1 MRTPRIRIIRTLRA
15 SRRYSPL
22 RGQQRAALLHHT
34 MFLKCAPHVRGC
46 NSSVLYYVFGSV
58 ISIPVLWV
66 SSTSPLKQWV
76 SRVVGANCRRVR
88 TRVSTGTAL
97 VAARRSRHGRRRR
110 RSPPSVAAVGRRRRP
125 TPLHSP
131 RPRVL
136 PPCRV
141 AYSRTGGRRIHS
153 WAAVERR
160 VLRRSHAH
168 GRAGAR
174 ASAAE
179 THCPQ
184 VRTQHAC
191 G

>member
-15 SRRYSPL
+15 SRRHSPW

-34 MFLKCAPHVRGC
+34 MFLKCAPHSEGATVVSC
-46 NSSVLYYVFGSV
+46 TTYSAQLSVFLFFGSLAPPKH
-58 ISIPVLWV
+58 SLGLTPH
-66 SSTSPLKQWV
+66 
-76 SRVVGANCRRVR
+76 SRVVGANAGACTRARRASALGGHKLTIHRHDPCRRKKNPP
-88 TRVSTGTAL
+88 
-97 VAARRSRHGRRRR
+97 RS
-110 RSPPSVAAVGRRRRP
+110 SPPSVAAVGPRH
-125 TPLHSP
+125 LSP

-160 VLRRSHAH
+160 VLRRSRPRLWCA
-168 GRAGAR
+168 
-174 ASAAE
+174 
-179 THCPQ
+179 TTCPH
-184 VRTQHAC
+184 VRTQTV